1 MLLGLFSLKSS
12 PGVSMTAF
20 ALSAVW
26 PGGGARPT
34 VIEADRRG
42 GDAALRFGLT
52 PDPGLRSLAAAARSN
67 ADIALLA
74 AHTRTVG
81 AGGVPVV
88 TAPELPEPAE
98 SAVSALMPLL
108 EKLAESEDPVLL
120 DLGLV
125 RAADRETVQLLELCE
140 VLLLVARPDA
150 AQLGRARASGWLR
163 EQRLGVRA
171 VLVGE
176 ADADEVEGLIGVP
189 VVGALPLLP
198 PEGSWEAKVSGRSAA
213 RRFNEAAS
221 ALATGVAKLAADRC
235 VLAGAPS

>member
-1 MLLGLFSLKSS
+1 M
-12 PGVSMTAF
+12 SMTAF
-20 ALSAVW
+20 ALSAAW

-52 PDPGLRSLAAAARSN
+52 PDPGLRSLAAAARSS

-81 AGGVPVV
+81 AGAVPVV
-88 TAPELPEPAE
+88 AAPELAEPAG
-98 SAVSALMPLL
+98 SAVWALMPLL
-108 EKLAESEDPVLL
+108 EKLAASEDPVLL
-120 DLGLV
+120 DLGAV
-125 RAADRETVQLLELCE
+125 CESDRETIQLLELCE

-163 EQRLGVRA
+163 EQRFGVRA

-176 ADADEVEGLIGVP
+176 ADADEVEALIGVP
-189 VVGALPLLP
+189 VAGVLPLLP
-198 PEGSWEAKVSGRSAA
+198 PKGSREAKFSGRSAA
-213 RRFNEAAS
+213 RRFNQAAS
-221 ALATGVAKLAADRC
+221 ALAKDVEKLAAAQC
-235 VLAGAPS
+235 VPAGAAS